1 MARQIGTSV
10 HAFGK
15 YGIKLIV
22 LTPNFTKKC
31 PVHRIYRRSLP
42 LYKPYLLTIT
52 LPRGATRGVF
62 LLWFQPVSGRYEGM
76 LMPRN
81 GCNRPR

>member
-31 PVHRIYRRSLP
+31 PIHRIYRPSLRFINSIS
-42 LYKPYLLTIT
+42 YTI
-52 LPRGATRGVF
+52 PPFPAR
-62 LLWFQPVSGRYEGM
+62 
-76 LMPRN
+76 
-81 GCNRPR
+81 